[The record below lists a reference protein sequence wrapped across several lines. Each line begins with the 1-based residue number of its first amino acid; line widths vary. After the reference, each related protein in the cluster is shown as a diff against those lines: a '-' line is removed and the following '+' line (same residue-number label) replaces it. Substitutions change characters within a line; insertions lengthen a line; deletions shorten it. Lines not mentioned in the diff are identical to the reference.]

1 MTNELIELAE
11 RLEELAQNDY
21 MVDDNY
27 LSQGHHLLADAAM
40 LRKMAEQKPDGF
52 LWNNQHKGTPF
63 YFAPVAA
70 LDKIGGNNG

>member
-11 RLEELAQNDY
+11 ALEEQASLASLN
-21 MVDDNY
+21 M
-27 LSQGHHLLADAAM
+27 SGAKPEELLEWRAAAM